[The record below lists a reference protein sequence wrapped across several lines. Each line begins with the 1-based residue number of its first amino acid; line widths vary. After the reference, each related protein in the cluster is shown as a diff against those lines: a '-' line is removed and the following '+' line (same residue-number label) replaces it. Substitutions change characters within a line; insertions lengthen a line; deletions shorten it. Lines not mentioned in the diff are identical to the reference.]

1 MLSGDFAVFVGEITS
16 AMVEARA
23 GIAVGLNK
31 GHLVTKKD
39 KAVRPASRKG
49 VSVNTHDCMQITIS
63 HGAGSIV
70 KLQHQFV
77 ELITFLRPP
86 LAVFLNQ

>member
-1 MLSGDFAVFVGEITS
+1 MLSADLAVFVGEITS

-49 VSVNTHDCMQITIS
+49 VSVEYT
-63 HGAGSIV
+63 
-70 KLQHQFV
+70 
-77 ELITFLRPP
+77 
-86 LAVFLNQ
+86 